1 MDVWALED
9 IAWLQIPALII
20 LLAVRLWMVWSFL
33 KLGFH
38 ICKRETAV
46 FSVPVLVGG
55 VGELFCMHWVNS
67 ILKASSTAPEGGR
80 SRVIRGKQKVEQLS
94 ELGFLFSLLQSYFP
108 IFLFLSFLRKH
119 SGNSHV
125 WIPLSFPQKSICR
138 LPSRY
143 NNPNP
148 NSSLPDATAHL
159 PATALSLGSLWF
171 SMGSFSSE
179 RHESGGLQWVGSQLS
194 YRARF
199 LRKETM

>member
-1 MDVWALED
+1 MDIWALED

-20 LLAVRLWMVWSFL
+20 LLAVRLWKVWNFL

-67 ILKASSTAPEGGR
+67 ILKASSTAG
-80 SRVIRGKQKVEQLS
+80 VELLS

-125 WIPLSFPQKSICR
+125 WIPLSFPQKSICH

-143 NNPNP
+143 NNPSP